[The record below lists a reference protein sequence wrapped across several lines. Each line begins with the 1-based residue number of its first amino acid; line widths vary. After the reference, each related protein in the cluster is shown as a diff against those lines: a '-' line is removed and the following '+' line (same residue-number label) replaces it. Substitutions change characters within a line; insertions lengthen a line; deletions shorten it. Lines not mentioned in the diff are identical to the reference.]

1 MSETHG
7 SHWLERE
14 DFGGVTVVRLKKLQ
28 ILDDAATKDV
38 FDPIYTLSSIGRNQL
53 VLNLG
58 VVEYLASLTLGK
70 LVMLN
75 RKVQAASG
83 RLALCQL
90 TPTVNSI
97 LESTRLKSLFSVY
110 ATEAE
115 ALKSFES
122 EMLA

>member
-14 DFGGVTVVRLKKLQ
+14 DFGGVTVVRLKILQ